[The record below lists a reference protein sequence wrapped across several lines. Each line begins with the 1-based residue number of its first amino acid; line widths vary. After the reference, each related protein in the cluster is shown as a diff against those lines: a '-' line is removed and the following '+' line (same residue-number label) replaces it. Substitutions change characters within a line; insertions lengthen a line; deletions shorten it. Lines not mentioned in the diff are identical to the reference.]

1 MPNWFTCKIK
11 LDRNQDDGSLKKVT
25 ETYLVNALSFTEAE
39 ARITEYITE
48 AGSEEIVIPNIA
60 KANFSD
66 VFPDEMGE
74 IWYKAKVSF
83 VSIDE
88 TAGKEKK
95 INQFMLIQAEDLEK
109 AVESLKEQFK
119 GFTVPYDIH
128 AITETTI
135 LDVVEYH

>member
-39 ARITEYITE
+39 ARIIEYISE
-48 AGSEEIVIPNIA
+48 DASEEMVIPNIA

-66 VFPDEMGE
+66 VFPDETGE

-83 VSIDE
+83 ISIDE

-95 INQFMLIQAEDLEK
+95 ISQFMLIQAEDLEK

-128 AITETTI
+128 AITETNI